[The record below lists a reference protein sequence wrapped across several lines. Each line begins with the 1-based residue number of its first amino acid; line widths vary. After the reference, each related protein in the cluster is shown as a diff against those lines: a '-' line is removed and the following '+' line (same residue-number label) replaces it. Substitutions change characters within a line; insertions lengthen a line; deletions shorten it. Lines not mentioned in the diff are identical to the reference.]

1 MTAPDSSQG
10 ENPLQRPQRGDAERI
25 ELELREEIA
34 RLRSLLPERID
45 LDPDDIERGLAGLV
59 LTLVEFLRQVL
70 ERQAIRRMEGG
81 TLSDDEVERVGL
93 ALMRLEEK
101 IGEIAAQF
109 GLDQDDIQLRIGAS
123 S

>member
-1 MTAPDSSQG
+1 MTTPD
-10 ENPLQRPQRGDAERI
+10 ATKI
-25 ELELREEIA
+25 ELELRDEIA

-45 LDPDDIERGLAGLV
+45 LAPEDVERGLAGLV

-81 TLSDDEVERVGL
+81 TLTDDEVERVGV

-101 IGEIAAQF
+101 IGEIAEQF
-109 GLDQDDIQLRIGAS
+109 GLGHDDIQLRIGAAS
-123 S
+123 

>member
-1 MTAPDSSQG
+1 MTAP
-10 ENPLQRPQRGDAERI
+10 ETTKL
-25 ELELREEIA
+25 ELELREEIE

-93 ALMRLEEK
+93 ALMRLEQK
-101 IGEIAAQF
+101 VGEIAAQF
-109 GLDQDDIQLRIGAS
+109 GLDQDDIQLRIGAAS
-123 S
+123 

>member
-1 MTAPDSSQG
+1 MTSTDTTK
-10 ENPLQRPQRGDAERI
+10 I
-25 ELELREEIA
+25 ELELREEIG

-45 LDPDDIERGLAGLV
+45 LDPADIERGLAGLV

-81 TLSDDEVERVGL
+81 SLSDDEVERVGL

-101 IGEIAAQF
+101 IGEIANQF
-109 GLDQDDIQLRIGAS
+109 GLDQDDIQLRIGAAS
-123 S
+123 

>member
-1 MTAPDSSQG
+1 MTPPADTTK
-10 ENPLQRPQRGDAERI
+10 I

-34 RLRSLLPERID
+34 RLQALLPERLD
-45 LDPDDIERGLAGLV
+45 LAPEDIERGLAGLV

-81 TLSDDEVERVGL
+81 SLSDNEVERVGV
-93 ALMRLEEK
+93 ALMRLEQK
-101 IGEIAAQF
+101 IGEMAEQF
-109 GLDQDDIQLRIGAS
+109 GLDRDDIQLRIGAS